1 MITTICLVNIH
12 HYHID
17 TKLNNFFSGFTFLK
31 DFFIQTIFTVFI
43 EFNTILLLFYGFVP
57 FGHEACGILAPQP
70 GVKPIHPAMEEV
82 LITELPGEFQDLPS

>member
-1 MITTICLVNIH
+1 MIATICLVNIH

-17 TKLNNFFSGFTFLK
+17 TKLNNFFSGFTFK

-43 EFNTILLLFYGFVP
+43 EFITILLLFYGFIP

-70 GVKPIHPAMEEV
+70 GIKPIRLAMEGEV
-82 LITELPGEFQDLPS
+82 LTTQPEEL